1 VFDFTKLKNSGKQVE
16 KNHSEKRTDGQVAAD
31 KHSGEWL
38 I

>member
-16 KNHSEKRTDGQVAAD
+16 KIIRKKEQTWQVAAD